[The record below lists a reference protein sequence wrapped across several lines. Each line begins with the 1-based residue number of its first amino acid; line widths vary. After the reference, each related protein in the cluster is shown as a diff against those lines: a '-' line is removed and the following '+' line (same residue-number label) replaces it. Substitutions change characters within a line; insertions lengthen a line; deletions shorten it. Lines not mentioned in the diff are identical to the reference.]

1 MLLAT
6 ALWRGAGAEQANREG
21 LPGSGWATLTQPS
34 CEWSNVTTPPGICF
48 GERPAGFRV
57 RVVERQG
64 PRWTIWDP
72 TTQGIAYVDA
82 AALQPE

>member
-1 MLLAT
+1 M
-6 ALWRGAGAEQANREG
+6 
-21 LPGSGWATLTQPS
+21 
-34 CEWSNVTTPPGICF
+34 TTPPGICF

-64 PRWTIWDP
+64 PRWMVWDP

-82 AALQPE
+82 GALKPD